1 MYYWLKRSCF
11 NLYLKGG
18 EENLTISTGSIHAH
32 PKASRFLGL
41 WLIRS
46 LINIFL
52 WLVMSLGSKVDHWT
66 QQEIWSI
73 SLNFQK
79 CHCATAMPTAENAR
93 TTNEVE
99 DNAVQMAWRLQ
110 EGPPTH
116 WTTQSKWKV
125 FDRSM
130 VGGWSPAYVC
140 SCHHKANGWWSGY
153 SYKQRREEQLAGKN
167 WDIYSRYLIE
177 ASNVMCRTNWYKMM
191 HEMESRG
198 EHKNGELS

>member
-1 MYYWLKRSCF
+1 MRSNINISLLVCHKTYNPLYMYYWLKRSCF

-79 CHCATAMPTAENAR
+79 CHCATAMSTAENAR
-93 TTNEVE
+93 TTSEVE

-110 EGPPTH
+110 EVPPTH

-130 VGGWSPAYVC
+130 VGGWSPAYVLQLPPQ
-140 SCHHKANGWWSGY
+140 SKWLVKWIFLQTTKGGAISRQELGYLFQVFDRSKQCHVS
-153 SYKQRREEQLAGKN
+153 
-167 WDIYSRYLIE
+167 D
-177 ASNVMCRTNWYKMM
+177 
-191 HEMESRG
+191 
-198 EHKNGELS
+198 